1 MLTPLDIHNREFHKG
16 FRGYNEVEV
25 DEFLDQVVRDF
36 EEVLRENADLKARIE
51 ELEAKI
57 GQYRAMEETL
67 NNTLIVAQQ
76 AADEV
81 KASSHKEADLIIE
94 RANFEA
100 AKIGDDA
107 VRKTRDAELEFENV
121 KRQMQVFKTRMKALA
136 KSYVDILEG
145 TEEDIEATKVVS

>member
-1 MLTPLDIHNREFHKG
+1 MLTPLDIHNKEFHKG
-16 FRGYNEVEV
+16 FRGYSEVEV

-51 ELEAKI
+51 ELGAKV
-57 GQYRAMEETL
+57 GQFRAMEETL

-81 KASSHKEADLIIE
+81 KASAHKEADLIVE
-94 RANFEA
+94 RAKFDA

-107 VRKTRDAELEFENV
+107 LRKTRDAQLEYETV
-121 KRQMQVFKTRMKALA
+121 KKQIQVFKTRMKALV
-136 KSYVDILEG
+136 KSYMDMLEG
-145 TEEDIEATKVVS
+145 TEEDIEATKVV

>member
-1 MLTPLDIHNREFHKG
+1 MLTPLDIHNKEFHKG
-16 FRGYNEVEV
+16 FRGYSEVEV

-51 ELEAKI
+51 ELGAKV

-81 KASSHKEADLIIE
+81 KASAHKEADLIVE
-94 RANFEA
+94 RAKFDA

-107 VRKTRDAELEFENV
+107 LRKTRDAQLEYETV
-121 KRQMQVFKTRMKALA
+121 KKQIQVFKTRMKALV
-136 KSYVDILEG
+136 KSYMDMLEG
-145 TEEDIEATKVVS
+145 TEEDIEATKVV

>member
-1 MLTPLDIHNREFHKG
+1 LLTPLDIHNKEFHKG
-16 FRGYNEVEV
+16 FRGYSEVEV

-51 ELEAKI
+51 ELGAKV

-81 KASSHKEADLIIE
+81 KASAHKEADLIVE
-94 RANFEA
+94 RAKFDA

-107 VRKTRDAELEFENV
+107 LRKTRDAQLEYETV
-121 KRQMQVFKTRMKALA
+121 KKQIQVFKTRMKALV
-136 KSYVDILEG
+136 KSYMDMLEG
-145 TEEDIEATKVVS
+145 TEEDIEATKVV

>member
-16 FRGYNEVEV
+16 FRGYAEVEV

-36 EEVLRENADLKARIE
+36 EEVLRENADLKARLE

-81 KASSHKEADLIIE
+81 KASAHKEADLIVE
-94 RANFEA
+94 RAHFEA
-100 AKIGDDA
+100 SKIGDDA
-107 VRKTRDAELEFENV
+107 VQKTRDAQLEFESV
-121 KRQMQVFKTRMKALA
+121 KKQMQVFKMRMKALV
-136 KSYVDILEG
+136 KSYLDILEG
-145 TEEDIEATKVVS
+145 TEEDIEATKIVS